1 VQLLRRKRKELD
13 ALGEAD
19 VYARSYG
26 DRSDD
31 VKKVTPR
38 ETEEPEAAKEQEG
51 RLTDRKI
58 RDAFRTR
65 LDRRDPS

>member
-1 VQLLRRKRKELD
+1 VALLRRKRTELEPLRED
-13 ALGEAD
+13 E

-31 VKKVTPR
+31 VTNVKPVPPVER
-38 ETEEPEAAKEQEG
+38 LEEEPK
-51 RLTDRKI
+51 LTDRKI
-58 RDAFRTR
+58 RDAFLSR

>member
-1 VQLLRRKRKELD
+1 VALLRRSRTELH
-13 ALGEAD
+13 ALEEAE

-26 DRSDD
+26 ERSDD
-31 VKKVTPR
+31 VTNVKPVPPEPKA
-38 ETEEPEAAKEQEG
+38 EER

-58 RDAFRTR
+58 RDAFRSR